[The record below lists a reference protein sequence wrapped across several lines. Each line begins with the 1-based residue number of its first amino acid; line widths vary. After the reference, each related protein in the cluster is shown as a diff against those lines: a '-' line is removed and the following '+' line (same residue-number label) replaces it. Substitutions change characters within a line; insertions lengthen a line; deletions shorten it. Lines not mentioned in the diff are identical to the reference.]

1 MNPVRIALRLRRA
14 WPWLLTLNF
23 VMWGVFHGLP
33 SLFGYA
39 VGLLFDRIAGVDP
52 GAPAAALVLFGAV
65 IIGRLLFFE
74 AGIWAFS
81 TYWFSITLLL
91 RRNLLRY
98 LMEAAG
104 ARQLPVS
111 TGSAVSTFREDVDD
125 VATYMENLIDATGIL
140 AFVMSAMWV
149 LFRIDAQLAAIVLIP
164 IGLALLLT
172 QALSG
177 HIRRFRRKM
186 RTATEEV
193 TGFLGDLFAAVESIK
208 AAGKEGPMLAHLEE
222 VNRRRQRAALNDSAL
237 TELLRTINRNMAN
250 LGIGAI
256 LLVGAAAI
264 ADGSLSVGGLATFL
278 VYIPRLTSYMAWA
291 GDMVAQHNRTRVA
304 YDRITRL
311 SIDAGPDQLL
321 AVDTLD
327 LLGREG
333 STSGAAS
340 VAPFSSL
347 EVRGLTHLHDA
358 AGSGIADVGFSV
370 PRGSFTVIT
379 GRIGSGKTTL
389 LRTLLGLLPPHDGEV
404 LWNGEAVED
413 PGSFLIPPRSAYT
426 PQVPRLV
433 SESLLE
439 NITMG
444 RDLSSSQ
451 VEDALH
457 LAVLGPDVVH
467 LEHGLDTV
475 VGSRGVRLSGGQV
488 QRSAAAR
495 MFATEA
501 ELLVF
506 DDLSSA
512 LDVHTEAL
520 LWERLRERRDV
531 TCLVVSHRRP
541 ALRRADQVI
550 LLEGGRV
557 SDIGTLDEL
566 LDRSP
571 GMRALWEDEEDDD

>member
-1 MNPVRIALRLRRA
+1 MNPVRMAMHLRKA
-14 WPWLLTLNF
+14 WPWLLLANF
-23 VMWGVFHGLP
+23 ITWGVFHGLP

-39 VGLLFDRIAGVDP
+39 VGILFDRIAGVDP
-52 GAPAAALVLFGAV
+52 GPPSAALLLFGGV
-65 IIGRLLFFE
+65 VIGRLVFFE
-74 AGIWAFS
+74 GGIWVFS
-81 TYWFSITLLL
+81 SYWFSLTLLL

-125 VATYMENLIDATGIL
+125 IAHYMENLIDGTGIL
-140 AFVMSAMWV
+140 AFVVSAMWV
-149 LFRIDAQLAAIVLIP
+149 LFRLDATLAAIVLIP
-164 IGLALLLT
+164 LGLALILT
-172 QALSG
+172 QSLSG
-177 HIRRFRRKM
+177 HIRRFRRRM
-186 RTATEEV
+186 RSATERV
-193 TGFLGDLFAAVESIK
+193 TGFLGDLFTAIESIK
-208 AAGKEGPMLAHLEE
+208 AAGKEAPMLAHLEH
-222 VNRRRQRAALNDSAL
+222 VNRERQRAALNDSAL

-250 LGIGAI
+250 LGIGAV
-256 LLVGAAAI
+256 LLIGATSI
-264 ADGSLSVGGLATFL
+264 TTGSLSVGGLTTFL
-278 VYIPRLTSYMAWA
+278 VYIPRLTSYMAWG
-291 GDMVAQHNRTRVA
+291 GDMIAQHNRTRIA
-304 YDRITRL
+304 YERISRL
-311 SIDAGPDQLL
+311 SIDGPPGALL
-321 AVDTLD
+321 AVDSLD
-327 LLGREG
+327 LHGRVG
-333 STSGAAS
+333 PDHDRMRGA
-340 VAPFSSL
+340 PLERL
-347 EVRGLTHLHDA
+347 EVRGLSHHHDA
-358 AGSGIADVGFSV
+358 AGSGFSDVSFTV
-370 PRGSFTVIT
+370 PRGSFTVVT

-389 LRTLLGLLPPHDGEV
+389 LRTLLGLLPAQSGEV
-404 LWNGEAVED
+404 LWNGAVVAD

-444 RDLSSSQ
+444 RDLSSEQ

-512 LDVHTEAL
+512 LDVHTEAQ
-520 LWERLRERRDV
+520 LWERLLDRRDV

-550 LLEGGRV
+550 LLENGQV
-557 SDIGTLDEL
+557 TEVGTLEEL
-566 LDRSP
+566 LERSP
-571 GMRALWEDEEDDD
+571 GMRELWEDEEDDA